1 MLKNYFKT
9 AWRNLVRNKVY
20 SALNIAGLATGMALA
35 LLIGLWV
42 QEQYAYDRFL
52 PGYQQAYQ
60 VKYNYNNNGEIRTQ
74 TEVCI
79 PLADALKKD
88 VPEIAYT
95 ASAFGPANYGT
106 LTDILSVNDKKIT
119 PDGMIA
125 GTDFLQ
131 IFRFPMLK
139 GNPAD
144 ALKDQS
150 SIVLTESTAKALFG
164 NADPM
169 NKIVRFNTDNLK
181 VTGVIKDIP
190 RNSTLQF
197 SYITPFS
204 AIAASGWV
212 KAATTNWSHNFF
224 KLFASLKPNA
234 SYARMESKAR
244 WLVKKYAPAT
254 YQTFQQQVIMQPLAD
269 WHLYTDY
276 RNGIA
281 TGGLIDYIRMFSI
294 TGILVLLIACINFMN
309 LSTARSE
316 KRAREVGVR
325 KVIGAGRK
333 GLIVQFFTESVL
345 ITFVAFILSLVLLQL
360 ALPAFNALAKTNI
373 SIPFSN
379 GLFWLIM
386 ASYVV
391 VTGLLA
397 GSRPAVYFSSF
408 QPVKV
413 LKGAIQIGKSATLP
427 RKILVVIQF
436 TCSIALIISTIIV
449 YQQIQ
454 YAKNRPRG
462 YDPNRLLMSPR
473 SGIRNYV
480 ALKQDVLSTGLV
492 SSMTRSLSPATDIYS
507 HNIIDNWQGR
517 LPNEP
522 LSIAMNALG
531 DTDYFKTLGIPILA
545 GRNFTGNESAD
556 STCVILNEAAVKRMR
571 FKEPIN
577 QIISWSLSNA
587 PHHLRVIGVV
597 KDALTNAPFAAAEPT
612 IFIFQPDW
620 TFNIMYRLSAE
631 ASTQVALSKLKPLFN
646 KYNPDYPYEYHFAD
660 ENYALKFDLE
670 MLIGKLAGIF
680 AVLSVLISCLGLF
693 GLAAYVAEQRT
704 KEIGIRKVLGASI
717 PQVWLLI
724 SKDFILLVMISCVLA
739 SPVAFYFLHNWLQ
752 NYYYRI
758 HISPGVF
765 IIAAVLAMVVTVI
778 TISFQAIK
786 AAMANPVKSL
796 RSE

>member
-234 SYARMESKAR
+234 SYAGMESKAR

-473 SGIRNYV
+473 SGISNYV

>member
-52 PGYQQAYQ
+52 PDYQQAYQ

-234 SYARMESKAR
+234 SYAGMESKAR

>member
-473 SGIRNYV
+473 SGISNYV